1 MNVEGSLSQ
10 EADPR
15 QASQV
20 PDTGLIC
27 LLILARFYDLPADG
41 SQLRHQFAQ
50 SGQVLSDTDLLRAAK
65 HLGLKTGILTAN
77 WNKLDGVPLPAMAKR
92 TDGRYVVLA
101 KLEGE
106 KVLVQDPT
114 QARPLVLSR
123 EQFESAWTGQL
134 LLFTKRA
141 NLRLQDLKFD
151 FTWFI
156 PAIVKYRKHLGEVLV
171 ASFFLQLFALLT
183 PLFIDRKSVV

>member
-1 MNVEGSLSQ
+1 MP
-10 EADPR
+10 ADVGR
-15 QASQV
+15 V
-20 PDTGLIC
+20 PPPPSSDSVSPSVAVGITDTGLIC

-41 SQLRHQFAQ
+41 SQLRHQYAQ
-50 SGQVLSDTDLLRAAK
+50 PGQPFSDLELLRAAK
-65 HLGLKTGILTAN
+65 HLGLKAGSLTTQ
-77 WNKLDGVPLPAMAKR
+77 WSKLPGTPFPAIAKR

-114 QARPLVLSR
+114 EARPLILSR

-156 PAIVKYRKHLGEVLV
+156 PDWTESTG
-171 ASFFLQLFALLT
+171 
-183 PLFIDRKSVV
+183 

>member
-1 MNVEGSLSQ
+1 MPAEPADRGRILLSHSTP
-10 EADPR
+10 A
-15 QASQV
+15 ATSGNAGAA
-20 PDTGLIC
+20 DTGLTC

-50 SGQVLSDTDLLRAAK
+50 SDQPLSDTDLLRAAK
-65 HLGLKTGILTAN
+65 HLGLKAGLLKTQ
-77 WNKLDGVPLPAMAKR
+77 WSKLPGTPFPAIAKR

-101 KLEGE
+101 KIDGDKALI
-106 KVLVQDPT
+106 QDPVEG
-114 QARPLVLSR
+114 RPIVLSR
-123 EQFESAWTGQL
+123 EQFESAWTGEL

-156 PAIVKYRKHLGEVLV
+156 PALVKYRTLLGEVLA
-171 ASFFLQLFALLT
+171 ASFFLQLEKIKGT
-183 PLFIDRKSVV
+183 G